1 MSSSLERSSLSA
13 LLPFFSAVTEGD
25 GTLSPDHFWGK
36 LVKEQ
41 NASYVLLDET
51 PVFATF
57 VNARRIQKVSTGM
70 LRALQILT
78 GSLAEMCAPFKEHI
92 DSAALRRGLEDLP
105 DEILSLILG
114 SVTSLF
120 TEALGLSHV
129 CSRFRQVML
138 GSPHVWA
145 NCKLNMCMNPRQ
157 VGALVDRSRNFPLKV
172 SIPLICRDR
181 ARCVEYVFSLKD
193 QLEDLEFQWVTE
205 YENEHI
211 LKHYLEIQMPRLRKL
226 AVNRMCWPADALH
239 FYASWCLPSLK
250 CLEFTD
256 VIPKP
261 VFGQKLSHCHMKFS
275 DCFQPETLKLFLQ
288 SLTSLKALEIS
299 LVNVEDDKYYED
311 EIDDDDDS
319 PRISNIA
326 SFSFSII
333 GKTSFPFARC
343 VLETTRP
350 NVTEM
355 SFTIVYR
362 HDAYDFQV
370 YSERTYILE
379 SMRRFSM
386 LKNLHLRFSGPNADY
401 DLDFSRILHS
411 LPRSLENLRIE
422 APGHIFWMP
431 DCGYT
436 VPQFRTLHFLNCD
449 RMDLEFLEAARDD
462 FLLNN
467 VVIRKIEVA
476 GCRLVDEDILRG
488 AFPNS
493 EVVWKL

>member
-41 NASYVLLDET
+41 NASHVLLDEM
-51 PVFATF
+51 PVFTTF
-57 VNARRIQKVSTGM
+57 LNARRIQKVSTGM

-211 LKHYLEIQMPRLRKL
+211 SKHYLEIQMPRLRKL
-226 AVNRMCWPADALH
+226 AVNP
-239 FYASWCLPSLK
+239 
-250 CLEFTD
+250 
-256 VIPKP
+256 
-261 VFGQKLSHCHMKFS
+261 
-275 DCFQPETLKLFLQ
+275 
-288 SLTSLKALEIS
+288 LEIS

-379 SMRRFSM
+379 SMRHFPM

-436 VPQFRTLHFLNCD
+436 VPQLRTLHFLNCD

-467 VVIRKIEVA
+467 VVIGKIEVV
-476 GCRLVDEDILRG
+476 GCRLVDEDMLRG
-488 AFPNS
+488 TFPNS
-493 EVVWKL
+493 EVIWKP